1 MNLKNWE
8 TTIQQ
13 IADESIREPKESGR
27 HKLLTAWRARLEKE
41 PTLLKPFQID
51 DIVREVRN
59 RLNAATR
66 RTAGSV

>member
-13 IADESIREPKESGR
+13 ITDEFNRETKEAGR

-51 DIVREVRN
+51 NIVREVRT
-59 RLNAATR
+59 RL
-66 RTAGSV
+66 TAVSR

>member
-8 TTIQQ
+8 ATIQQ

-51 DIVREVRN
+51 DIVREVRS
-59 RLNAATR
+59 RLNAASR
-66 RTAGSV
+66 QTAASV